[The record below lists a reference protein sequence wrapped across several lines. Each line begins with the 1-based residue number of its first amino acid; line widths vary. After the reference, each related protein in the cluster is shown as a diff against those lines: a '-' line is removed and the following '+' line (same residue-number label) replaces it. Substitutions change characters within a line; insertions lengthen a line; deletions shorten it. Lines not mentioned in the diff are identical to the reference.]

1 MTMLDEW
8 VDQGLL
14 MQYLPETWM
23 RVLAGLLLLI
33 VLYSIISWGVRAGMA
48 VIVGRALQAI
58 RKGSW
63 QEPLRK
69 RRVAAYLSHMVA
81 LLFLAMNLQLM
92 PMSDTVTEVIQRI
105 VLTLS
110 CFYLL
115 RCLSAL
121 LSATQDIYEDSTR
134 SGRASIK
141 GYIEVARS
149 IMWALGMVVAVSI
162 LLDRSPILMLSGLG
176 AISAV
181 LLLVF
186 KDTLLSM
193 VASAQISSNDL
204 LRIGDWISMP
214 QANADG
220 TVIDI
225 SLHTVKVENFDKTV
239 TSVPTY
245 KLFSESY
252 KNWRQ
257 MFESGGR
264 RIKRTLCIDASTIH
278 FLTDEEITRLRK
290 FSLLD
295 EYLVDKQQELE
306 ESNRQLMES
315 GSDEI
320 NRRRLTNIGTF
331 RAYAMQYLKHKKGIH
346 HQMLL
351 MVRMMEPT
359 SEGVPIEVYCFT
371 DDTAWVN
378 YERIQG
384 DVFDHFLSILPEM
397 GLRLYQSPSGM
408 DMREAFSQSA
418 TMNEVLQAERL
429 SVEKRAGS
437 ASDS

>member
-81 LLFLAMNLQLM
+81 LLFLALNLQLM
-92 PMSDTVTEVIQRI
+92 PMSETVTEVLQRI

-110 CFYLL
+110 CLYAL
-115 RCLSAL
+115 RCLSAV
-121 LSATQDIYEDSTR
+121 LSATQDIYEESTR

-149 IMWALGMVVAVSI
+149 IMWALGTVVGVSI
-162 LLDRSPILMLSGLG
+162 LLDKSPILMLSGLG

-264 RIKRTLCIDASTIH
+264 RIKRTLSIDASTIH
-278 FLTDEEITRLRK
+278 FLTDDEITRLRK

-295 EYLVDKQQELE
+295 EYLEDKQQELE
-306 ESNRQLMES
+306 ESNRQLMEN
-315 GSDEI
+315 GGDEI

-331 RAYAMQYLKHKKGIH
+331 RAYAMQYLKHKQGIH

-397 GLRLYQSPSGM
+397 GLRLYQSPSGV
-408 DMREAFSQSA
+408 DMREAFAQGA
-418 TMNEVLQAERL
+418 NLKEMLQAERP
-429 SVEKRAGS
+429 STEKRAGS
-437 ASDS
+437 ALDS

>member
-1 MTMLDEW
+1 MIMLDEW
-8 VDQGLL
+8 VDQSLL
-14 MQYLPETWM
+14 TQYLPEVWM

-81 LLFLAMNLQLM
+81 LLFLALNLQLM
-92 PMSDTVTEVIQRI
+92 PMSETVTEVLQRI

-110 CFYLL
+110 CFYAL
-115 RCLSAL
+115 RCLSAA
-121 LSATQDIYEDSTR
+121 LSATQDIYEESTR

-149 IMWALGMVVAVSI
+149 IMWALGTVVGVSI
-162 LLDRSPILMLSGLG
+162 LLDKSPILMLSGLG

-252 KNWRQ
+252 KNWRH

-264 RIKRTLCIDASTIH
+264 RIKRTLSIDASTIR
-278 FLTDEEITRLRK
+278 FLNDEEVEGLRR

-295 EYLVDKQQELE
+295 EYLVEKQLELE
-306 ESNRQLMES
+306 ESNRQLKAE
-315 GSDEI
+315 GRDVI

-346 HQMLL
+346 HQMLM
-351 MVRMMEPT
+351 MVRMMEPS
-359 SEGVPIEVYCFT
+359 SEGVPVEIYCFT

-397 GLRLYQSPSGM
+397 GLRLYQSPSGV
-408 DMREAFSQSA
+408 DMREAFAQGA
-418 TMNEVLQAERL
+418 NLKEVLQAER
-429 SVEKRAGS
+429 SDTEKRAGS
-437 ASDS
+437 ALDS

>member
-1 MTMLDEW
+1 MIMLDEW
-8 VDQGLL
+8 VDQSLL
-14 MQYLPETWM
+14 MQYLPEVWM

-48 VIVGRALQAI
+48 VVVGRALQAI

-81 LLFLAMNLQLM
+81 LLFLALNLQLM
-92 PMSDTVTEVIQRI
+92 PMSEAVTEGLQRI

-110 CFYLL
+110 CFYAL
-115 RCLSAL
+115 RCLSAV
-121 LSATQDIYEDSTR
+121 LSATQDIYEESTR

-149 IMWALGMVVAVSI
+149 IMWALGTVVGVSI
-162 LLDRSPILMLSGLG
+162 LLDKSPILMLSGLG

-252 KNWRQ
+252 KNWRH

-264 RIKRTLCIDASTIH
+264 RIKRTLSIDASTIR
-278 FLTDEEITRLRK
+278 FLDDEEIEGLRR
-290 FSLLD
+290 FALLD
-295 EYLVDKQQELE
+295 EYLVEKQQELE
-306 ESNRQLMES
+306 ESNKQLVAE
-315 GSDEI
+315 GRDGI

-346 HQMLL
+346 HQMLM
-351 MVRMMEPT
+351 MVRMMEPS
-359 SEGVPIEVYCFT
+359 SEGVPVEVYCFT

-397 GLRLYQSPSGM
+397 GLRLYQSPSGV
-408 DMREAFSQSA
+408 DMREAFAQGA
-418 TMNEVLQAERL
+418 NLKEMLQAERP
-429 SVEKRAGS
+429 STEKRAGS
-437 ASDS
+437 ALDS